1 MRKPYQKLA
10 WFATVAVLISAALA
24 SINLYPLY
32 SIGFIIANTLWM
44 IIGILWKERSM
55 IVMNLGLNAIYIIG
69 LLIK

>member
-1 MRKPYQKLA
+1 MTKPYQKLA
-10 WFATVAVLISAALA
+10 WFATAAVLISAAIA

-32 SIGFIIANTLWM
+32 SIGFIVANTLWM

>member
-10 WFATVAVLISAALA
+10 WFATVAVLVSAAMA

>member
-1 MRKPYQKLA
+1 MTKPYQKLA
-10 WFATVAVLISAALA
+10 WLATAAVLISAAMA

-44 IIGILWKERSM
+44 IIGILWKERSL
-55 IVMNLGLNAIYIIG
+55 ITMNIGLNAIYIIG

>member
-10 WFATVAVLISAALA
+10 WFATVAILISAAMA

-44 IIGILWKERSM
+44 IVGILWKERSM

>member
-1 MRKPYQKLA
+1 MTKPYQKLA
-10 WFATVAVLISAALA
+10 WFATAAVLISAAMA

-32 SIGFIIANTLWM
+32 SIGFIVANTLWM

>member
-1 MRKPYQKLA
+1 VRKPYQKLA
-10 WFATVAVLISAALA
+10 WFATVAVLVSAAMA

>member
-1 MRKPYQKLA
+1 M
-10 WFATVAVLISAALA
+10 A

-44 IIGILWKERSM
+44 IVGILWKERSM

>member
-1 MRKPYQKLA
+1 MTKPYQKLA
-10 WFATVAVLISAALA
+10 WFATVAILISAAMA